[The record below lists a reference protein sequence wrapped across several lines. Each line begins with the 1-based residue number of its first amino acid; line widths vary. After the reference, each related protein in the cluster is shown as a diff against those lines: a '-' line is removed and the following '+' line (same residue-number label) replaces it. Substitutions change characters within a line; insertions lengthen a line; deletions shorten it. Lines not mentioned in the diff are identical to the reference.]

1 MKRRERPRARS
12 AATPSTA
19 STPAAP
25 PPPRA
30 AAFALAAACIV
41 AFVAFALAN
50 VRAMSPT
57 TDETTHLAAG
67 ASYLGAHDFRL
78 NPEHPPLLKMIA
90 ALPLRSMSVWP
101 AAREAEGSRALA
113 PLREAWAMAIA
124 NPMAQ
129 WYFAHHWLFS
139 ARDAALAR
147 LGVDALNVPSTA
159 RLSRADFLNDVP
171 AMYTRARLAM
181 LLLGV
186 LLALAIF
193 AWSSEAWG
201 VWGGALSLLL
211 FSFDPTFLA
220 HSGLVATDVGV
231 SLFFFAAIWFF
242 WRLCRKFSWTNVAAF
257 ALAFG
262 LANVA
267 KFTALLLVP
276 IVLVIA
282 LLHERGR
289 LARVAAAIGIAFAT
303 TFVVIWATYGFR
315 FSMAADPARAAS
327 EEAAARSTLVQS
339 ELAAPPTD
347 GHPAIQRVVEEAAA
361 RKALLA
367 EYPAG
372 PPDAAVRRARMTTPT
387 GFFGR
392 SLLFAWRRHLL
403 PEGYLHGLA
412 LLEAS
417 SLVRNTYLRGDYS
430 ATGFGDYFFWAF
442 LYKTPL
448 PAIAAILAAI
458 GLGVRRR
465 VPGLLPFLAWPV
477 ATYLVVS
484 MQSNVNIGH
493 RHILPIYPFLY
504 VLCGSLAL
512 AWQELA
518 PRRRALAGALGVT
531 AVVAA
536 SLVVFTLHPATM
548 WARHLSYFNE
558 LAGGPEAGFTKLVDS
573 NFDWGQDL
581 ARLGEWLRA
590 HHVDEPVD
598 LLYSGTADPRYYGV
612 RHHNMALGYFAEPQ
626 LAPQQVTA
634 PGWFAISAEHYIGAG
649 FAADSRDYWRSYLEK
664 SGATLAGK
672 AGYSIF
678 IYRIGT
684 R

>member
-1 MKRRERPRARS
+1 MKRRERTRARS
-12 AATPSTA
+12 AEPP
-19 STPAAP
+19 PAAP

-30 AAFALAAACIV
+30 LAFALTAAAIV
-41 AFVAFALAN
+41 AFAVFAIAN
-50 VRAMSPT
+50 IRGTSPT

-90 ALPLRSMSVWP
+90 ALPLRAMSVWP
-101 AAREAEGSRALA
+101 AAREHEGVQALA
-113 PLREAWAMAIA
+113 PLREAWSMAVA

-139 ARDAALAR
+139 VRDAALTR
-147 LGVDALNVPSTA
+147 LGVDALHVPSTA
-159 RLSRADFLNDVP
+159 RLDRGDFLNDVTS
-171 AMYTRARLAM
+171 MFTRARVAM
-181 LLLGV
+181 LTLGV
-186 LLALAIF
+186 LLAIAIF
-193 AWSSEAWG
+193 LWSSEAWG
-201 VWGGALSLLL
+201 VWGGALSALL
-211 FSFDPTFLA
+211 FCFDPSFIA

-231 SLFFFAAIWFF
+231 ALFFFAALWFF
-242 WRLCRKFSWTNVAAF
+242 WRLCRRFSWTNVAAF
-257 ALAFG
+257 ALCFG

-276 IVLVIA
+276 IVLAIA
-282 LLHERGR
+282 VVHERR
-289 LARVAAAIGIAFAT
+289 QLARVAIAIGIAFAT
-303 TFVVIWATYGFR
+303 TFVVIWTVYGFR

-327 EEAAARSTLVQS
+327 EEAAARTTLAQN

-347 GHPAIQRVVEEAAA
+347 GHPALRRVVEEAAA
-361 RKALLA
+361 RQSLLA

-372 PPDAAVRRARMTTPT
+372 PPDAAVRRARMTTNV
-387 GFFGR
+387 GLFGR
-392 SLLFAWRRHLL
+392 ALLLAHRAHLL
-403 PEGYLHGLA
+403 PEAYLHGLA
-412 LLEAS
+412 LLQAS
-417 SLVRNTYLRGDYS
+417 SLVRNSYLRGDYS
-430 ATGFGDYFFWAF
+430 STGFADYFFWTF

-448 PAIAAILAAI
+448 PALAAI
-458 GLGVRRR
+458 VAALFVGVRRR
-465 VPGLLPFLAWPV
+465 PAGLLPFLAWP
-477 ATYLVVS
+477 AAIYLLVS

-493 RHILPIYPFLY
+493 RHILPVYPFLY

-512 AWQELA
+512 LWQDVA
-518 PRRRALAGALGVT
+518 ARRRA
-531 AVVAA
+531 VAA
-536 SLVVFTLHPATM
+536 AVAVIAIVTSSLVVFTLHPSPM

-558 LAGGPEAGFTKLVDS
+558 LAGGPEEGFTKLVDS

-590 HHVDEPVD
+590 NKVEEPIN

-626 LAPQQVTA
+626 LPPQQVA
-634 PGWFAISAEHYIGAG
+634 VPGFFAISAEHYIGAG
-649 FAADSRDYWRSYLEK
+649 FAADSRDYWRTYLEK
-664 SGATLAGK
+664 SGAVLAGK

-678 IYRIGT
+678 IYRIEN